1 MAPPIGAVLCGG
13 ASRRMGVD
21 KAAVEVDGT
30 PMARRVADVLAAAGC
45 SPVIAIG
52 GNPTDTGSPRPRRR
66 RRRDSLAR
74 VRWAASSQR
83 SAVGAPTVVVACDL
97 PDLRAA
103 TVAALIA
110 ALDGHD
116 AAMAFS
122 DRPEPL
128 CAVWAESAAEV
139 LREKFESGERA
150 VHRALVGLDIAWVSV
165 VPAELRNV
173 NTPGDLRTL

>member
-21 KAAVEVDGT
+21 KAGVEVDGV
-30 PMARRVADVLAAAGC
+30 PMARRVVDVLAAGGC
-45 SPVIAIG
+45 LHVTAVG
-52 GNPTDTGSPRPRRR
+52 GDTMVLGGLGLDVVDDEFPGEGP
-66 RRRDSLAR
+66 LGGIVTALT
-74 VRWAASSQR
+74 
-83 SAVGAPTVVVACDL
+83 VGAPTAVVACDL
-97 PDLRAA
+97 PNLRPA

-116 AAMAFS
+116 AAVAFS

-128 CAVWAESAAEV
+128 CAVWAQSAAAV
-139 LREKFESGERA
+139 LRERFVSGERA

-165 VPAELRNV
+165 ASAELRNV